1 MTVYRFTLEGHDFE
15 TEIIRRDGH
24 EVVVAVNGKEYV
36 ATVQPRWTD
45 LSEDRPLPPPVAPAP
60 PPPVQKPRKP
70 ARPAHGGVGVVTAP
84 LPGLLL
90 RIPVTL
96 GDRVRRGQTVAVIEA
111 MKMEI
116 RLTSPRAAAKN
127 KYSQPIKSPKARTE
141 AQACPAA
148 NERQAWVRADWQFSD
163 AERGQIRQYVQG
175 YSGKGRGK
183 SKNLPPGLAKKV
195 ARGESLPPGWQKKCQ
210 VGQPMPA
217 EVYEHCR
224 PLPPELVVKLP
235 PAPEPTITVAIGGK
249 VVRLLQA
256 TREILDVF
264 DVRVRL

>member
-15 TEIIRRDGH
+15 TEIIRRDAD
-24 EVVVAVNGKEYV
+24 EVVVAVNGKEYI

-111 MKMEI
+111 MKMELSI
-116 RLTSPRAAAKN
+116 GATIDGIISSIAV
-127 KYSQPIKSPKARTE
+127 E
-141 AQACPAA
+141 
-148 NERQAWVRADWQFSD
+148 
-163 AERGQIRQYVQG
+163 
-175 YSGKGRGK
+175 
-183 SKNLPPGLAKKV
+183 PGAHV
-195 ARGESLPPGWQKKCQ
+195 MGE
-210 VGQPMPA
+210 
-217 EVYEHCR
+217 E
-224 PLPPELVVKLP
+224 
-235 PAPEPTITVAIGGK
+235 
-249 VVRLLQA
+249 
-256 TREILDVF
+256 EILWIQGDKAE
-264 DVRVRL
+264 DGANPKR